1 MQSAETTRFL
11 GSGST
16 CFVGFGSTHT
26 LGCRTGPGSSS
37 QPSSSEGMGVMSGEL
52 SSLTN
57 MVLEKTQFMVNLFN
71 LPSILL
77 FFILLLGPTIIL
89 VPALSFLR
97 NWLSFESTEKQKMI
111 NLWMLV
117 VSWNVVIRNLFL
129 HLASDLLLG
138 SWLRMVVETK
148 KQNKKINF

>member
-1 MQSAETTRFL
+1 MLFPKCDFFGTPCIKVQIYLGLTCFLISLQSAETTRFL
-11 GSGST
+11 G
-16 CFVGFGSTHT
+16 FGSTHS
-26 LGCRTGPGSSS
+26 LGWRTGPGSSS
-37 QPSSSEGMGVMSGEL
+37 QPLSSEGMGVMSGEL

-111 NLWMLV
+111 NLSV
-117 VSWNVVIRNLFL
+117 NYC
-129 HLASDLLLG
+129 H
-138 SWLRMVVETK
+138 
-148 KQNKKINF
+148 